1 MVTLIHP
8 AVPGDESPNFELAIG
23 MLLLKPELMRNC
35 AVYLMLAVVVSITAG
50 STVVRG
56 QELIKG
62 IVVDSASLNA
72 LPSVSIQLKNSSR
85 GTSTDEKGNF
95 SIRATAADTLVFTSI
110 GYHTLELPL
119 STYEP
124 GMIRL
129 SEKYT
134 LLKAITIDEYKR
146 TGELYEGMFDD
157 RNAQLQK
164 SIPFYYSRARKDR
177 IRLGMLKE
185 ENLRVKTYMDVVVKN
200 PELKQSM
207 MAKYALNEK
216 DYYDILTA
224 FNETHYE
231 VMYYLTA
238 AELTSLL
245 NRFFESHAPLH

>member
-1 MVTLIHP
+1 
-8 AVPGDESPNFELAIG
+8 
-23 MLLLKPELMRNC
+23 MRKH
-35 AVYLMLAVVVSITAG
+35 AFTFILTALVSIMAG
-50 STVVRG
+50 FTVVHG
-56 QELIKG
+56 QELIQG
-62 IVVDSASLNA
+62 IVVDSATLNA

-95 SIRATAADTLVFTSI
+95 SIRATAADTLIFTSV
-110 GYHTLELPL
+110 GYQTLELPL

-129 SEKYT
+129 SETYT

-164 SIPFYYSRARKDR
+164 SIPFYFSRARKDR

-185 ENLRVKTYMDVVVKN
+185 ENLRVKTYMDVVVNN
-200 PELKQSM
+200 PELKESFM
-207 MAKYALNEK
+207 TKYALNERE
-216 DYYDILTA
+216 YYDILTA

-238 AELTSLL
+238 AELISLL
-245 NRFFESHAPLH
+245 NRFFESHAPGH